1 MKFFTKEEILVVFGI
16 LVIIVLISLQNFK
29 ISLRRARDAQRK
41 DGVGTI
47 ANGLARYRDDFARFP
62 LSSSDGKILAC
73 RPKVSDDEKEKKI
86 VVFEPCEWGED
97 SLRDALDLSYPAYIE
112 TIPSD
117 PNYESGSY
125 YLYLSNGSRFQIY
138 AALEG
143 DDEDEYD
150 PNIVQRGLKC
160 GEKLCDFGR
169 SSGVPLDKSIE
180 EYENELM
187 IENSKSQIPNAK

>member
-1 MKFFTKEEILVVFGI
+1 MRFFSKQEIIVVAS
-16 LVIIVLISLQNFK
+16 IIVLIVAISLQNFK

-41 DGVGTI
+41 DSVGTI

-73 RPKVSDDEKEKKI
+73 RPLVSYDDKGKKI
-86 VVFEPCEWGED
+86 VVFEPCEWGKD
-97 SLRDALDLSYPAYIE
+97 WLRDALDLNYPAYIE
-112 TIPSD
+112 TLPSD
-117 PNYESGSY
+117 PRYEFGSH

-143 DDEDEYD
+143 EDEDEYD
-150 PNIVQRGLKC
+150 PKIVERGLDC
-160 GEKLCDFGR
+160 GEMLCNFGR

-180 EYENELM
+180 EYENELLLE
-187 IENSKSQIPNAK
+187 IQKENN